1 MAGFGKMLAELL
13 LDSSGFDKNIKK
25 SKKEVDG
32 FSKAGKAM
40 GKELAGQ
47 FKKIVGA
54 ALALKGAEDVFKAFI
69 NSSQTLGDAFAANM
83 TAMRT
88 TVDNFMYSLVTA
100 DFTPFNQGL
109 GEMIAKAKEAY
120 AAMDQLGNTQMSVDY
135 LMATSGSNYRTYMAN
150 ARNKNLSIEERQE
163 WLAKAKEEMNTLKEA
178 QATIARDAKEAIK
191 TQLAATAGIDK
202 KFITDEMINNA
213 LLLDS
218 RGSNI
223 QERDALKARY
233 DSLKEEMNSIIMA
246 AERENTI
253 VTKTPYGDVTS
264 KTENYD
270 REMAKARE
278 RVQSLMSANA
288 DTLIAY
294 AVLFRENDEG
304 LRKLYATA
312 KSAIAAQNQIAE
324 MITSTNEVGAQL
336 SGIKPVS
343 QVSADTITKARN
355 YEADTAMTKLPEA
368 STLEPPAIIQQQN
381 LQKLIDDP
389 FLEKSKEKIKT
400 LEDMNTIVNTL
411 QGSFSQL
418 GSAIG
423 GSAGEMLT
431 FVGSVL
437 NAVQAIIP
445 FIGYLMA
452 EQVAHQGV
460 ASAAATEAVAK
471 SFSAHAGIPF
481 AGIALGASAAAA
493 IISTI
498 SAIPKFAEGGVVTS
512 ATLGVFGE
520 AGPEAVMP
528 LDRLEEF
535 LSPRELHVVGEIKSS
550 GKDLMVIIDNYKRFR
565 NG

>member
-1 MAGFGKMLAELL
+1 MLAKLM

-32 FSKAGKAM
+32 FSKAGAAM

-47 FKKIVGA
+47 FKKIAGA
-54 ALALKGAEDVFKAFI
+54 ALAFKGAEDVFKAFI
-69 NSSQTLGDAFAANM
+69 NSSQTLSDAFAANM

-88 TVDNFMYSLVTA
+88 TVDNFMYSLANA

-135 LMATSGSNYRTYMAN
+135 LMATSGSDYRTYMTN

-202 KFITDEMINNA
+202 KFIADEMINNA

-253 VTKTPYGDVTS
+253 VTKTPYGDITS

-312 KSAIAAQNQIAE
+312 KSAVAAQNQIAE
-324 MITSTNEVGAQL
+324 MMTSTNEVGAQL
-336 SGIKPVS
+336 SGIKPVA

-355 YEADTAMTKLPEA
+355 YEADTAMTKPEV
-368 STLEPPAIIQQQN
+368 STLEPPATIQQQN
-381 LQKLIDDP
+381 LQELIDNP
-389 FLEKSKEKIKT
+389 FFEKNKEKIKA

-437 NAVQAIIP
+437 NAVQAVIP

-535 LSPRELHVVGEIKSS
+535 LSPRELRVTGQIKSS
-550 GKDLMVIIDNYKRFR
+550 GKDLVVIIDNYNRTR